1 MAGIFKNISNS
12 GGAVFKNISNS
23 GRGLFY
29 GDGYIPPPPGTTS
42 TTTTTTTTTIPGT
55 TSTTTTTTTSTT
67 TTTTTTG
74 IYYTIYLTINDVG
87 NPCSALSTHY
97 TKKALVDTITNGTI
111 IYNINN
117 TTWSPGSSATQ
128 IVQWTD
134 GSFTT
139 TLTNIFTFN
148 GLAGTVGSDTGTSC

>member
-12 GGAVFKNISNS
+12 GGAIFKNVSNS

-29 GDGYIPPPPGTTS
+29 GDGYIPPPPPGTTS
-42 TTTTTTTTTIPGT
+42 TTTTTTTIPGT
-55 TSTTTTTTTSTT
+55 TTTTTTTTTSTT
-67 TTTTTTG
+67 TTTTTAG
-74 IYYTIYLTINDVG
+74 VYYTIYLTINDAG
-87 NPCSALSTHY
+87 SPCSALGTLY
-97 TKKALVDTITNGTI
+97 TKKALVDTITNGTV

-117 TTWSPGSSATQ
+117 TIWVPGSGATQ

-134 GSFTT
+134 GSFTIA
-139 TLTNIFTFN
+139 LTNIFTFN